1 MEDHKVYLPTLKK
14 IKIVNYSLY
23 SEDIDY
29 DFIEGLN
36 LIVGG
41 NGVGKTTFINILK
54 YALIGLYKKQLDVK
68 NYKGEKRLTRESYKN
83 SDSFFRN
90 RTKLVESDKEGFVE
104 LHFMINET
112 LFVVKRSLY
121 EAKILEVNVIKNG
134 LKTIVEGEPI
144 NQDSYKDYNDAGKN
158 KNNLQYNYE
167 ILVSKEANLSD
178 FDDFIFFVN
187 QILFFGESRENVLW
201 NEDAQERLMNA
212 FFNDPKYEKQR
223 KDFEFEAKYQDSLAR
238 HTQEEIKAI
247 KRVVEQINEDNSDN
261 ADIKKLKI
269 LEEIDSLEKKQDS
282 VEKKQAEI
290 EKETKSYYKKTADLS
305 TALNQKE
312 KEKEQYD
319 SIHMNRV
326 WKDLNPKYEIFK
338 KQYEINRI
346 CPFCNS
352 DLSIKKVKTSSDECF
367 FCHTK
372 IAGISDGNEKI
383 SDLKREIL
391 NLISERTKYEK
402 LITEN
407 EKILKKLDS
416 EYRNLKIKLFDKN
429 AILRS
434 LESSENSNSN
444 QDFSYKIMMNRI
456 DQLNKEKEEHQG
468 KSEEL
473 FKNAS
478 EIAKRIE
485 DSLQAN
491 TRNISNVFADFAEAF
506 MKLPC
511 CLTLESVKDKKVKDK
526 MIKLFF
532 PIIDNVARY
541 DEDELSESQRF
552 FVDYSFRMSVLNFF
566 YTTGSFYICE
576 TPDSSLDVSYEE
588 NAADI
593 FVKYISF
600 PNVLIMTTNLNNTSF
615 IKTIL
620 GKTKNKKILN
630 LFKIGKVSEV
640 QKHHDILKKLS
651 DELEDICNG

>member
-1 MEDHKVYLPTLKK
+1 MEDHKVYLPKLKR
-14 IKIVNYSLY
+14 IRIINYSLY

-29 DFIEGLN
+29 EFIEGLN

-83 SDSFFRN
+83 SDSFFKN
-90 RTKLVESDKEGFVE
+90 RTKRLDSDKYGFVE
-104 LHFMINET
+104 LHFMINKV
-112 LFVVKRSLY
+112 LFIVKRSLY
-121 EAKILEVNVIKNG
+121 EAKIIEANVIKNG
-134 LKTIVEGEPI
+134 FSTTIEGLPI
-144 NQDSYKDYNDAGKN
+144 NQDSYKDYNDAEKN
-158 KNNLQYNYE
+158 KNNLQFNYE
-167 ILVSKEANLSD
+167 TLVAKEANLSD

-238 HTQEEIKAI
+238 HKQEEIKAI
-247 KRVVEQINEDNSDN
+247 NRVIEQINGDNSDN
-261 ADIKKLKI
+261 TDIKKSKI
-269 LEEIDSLEKKQDS
+269 SDEIDSLKRRQDS
-282 VEKKQAEI
+282 IEKKQAEV

-305 TALNQKE
+305 TTINQKE

-319 SIHMNRV
+319 SQRINRL

-338 KQYEINRI
+338 KQYEINKI

-352 DLSIKKVKTSSDECF
+352 DLSSKNVNISSDECF

-372 IAGISDGNEKI
+372 ISDISDGNEKI
-383 SDLKREIL
+383 TDLKHEIS

-402 LITEN
+402 LIIEN
-407 EKILKKLDS
+407 EKKLRKLDS
-416 EYRNLKIKLFDKN
+416 EYRNLKIQLFDKN
-429 AILRS
+429 NILRS
-434 LESSENSNSN
+434 LESNENDND
-444 QDFSYKIMMNRI
+444 DFSYQIMMNRI
-456 DQLNKEKEEHQG
+456 NQLNKEKEEHQG

-473 FKNAS
+473 LKNAS
-478 EIAKRIE
+478 EITKRIE
-485 DSLQAN
+485 DSLQKN
-491 TRNISNVFADFAEAF
+491 TRNISNVFADFAGAF

-511 CLTLESVKDKKVKDK
+511 CLTLESVKDKKVKDRV
-526 MIKLFF
+526 IKLFF
-532 PIIDNVARY
+532 PVIDNVARY
-541 DEDELSESQRF
+541 DEEELSESQRF
-552 FVDYSFRMSVLNFF
+552 FVDYSFRMSILSFF

-576 TPDSSLDVSYEE
+576 TPDSSLDISYEE

-593 FVKYISF
+593 FIKYISF

-620 GKTKNKKILN
+620 GKTQNKKILN

-640 QKHHDILKKLS
+640 QKRHDVLKKLS
-651 DELEDICNG
+651 DELEDA

>member
-1 MEDHKVYLPTLKK
+1 MEDHKVYLPKLKR
-14 IKIVNYSLY
+14 IRIINYSLY

-29 DFIEGLN
+29 EFIEGLN

-83 SDSFFRN
+83 SDSFFKN
-90 RTKLVESDKEGFVE
+90 RTKRLDSDKYGFVE
-104 LHFMINET
+104 LHFMINKV
-112 LFVVKRSLY
+112 LFIVKRSLY
-121 EAKILEVNVIKNG
+121 EAKIIEANVIKNG
-134 LKTIVEGEPI
+134 FSTAIEGLPI
-144 NQDSYKDYNDAGKN
+144 NQDSYKDYNDAEKN
-158 KNNLQYNYE
+158 KNNLQFNYE
-167 ILVSKEANLSD
+167 TLVAKEANLSD

-238 HTQEEIKAI
+238 HKQEEIKAI
-247 KRVVEQINEDNSDN
+247 NRVIEQINGDNSDN
-261 ADIKKLKI
+261 TDIKKSKI
-269 LEEIDSLEKKQDS
+269 SDEIDSLKRRQDS
-282 VEKKQAEI
+282 IEKKQAEV

-305 TALNQKE
+305 TTINQKE

-319 SIHMNRV
+319 SQRINRL

-338 KQYEINRI
+338 KQYVINKI

-352 DLSIKKVKTSSDECF
+352 DLSSKNVNISSDECF

-372 IAGISDGNEKI
+372 ISDISDGNEKI
-383 SDLKREIL
+383 TDLKHEIS

-402 LITEN
+402 LIIEN
-407 EKILKKLDS
+407 EKKLRKLDS
-416 EYRNLKIKLFDKN
+416 EYRNLKIQLFDKN
-429 AILRS
+429 NILRS
-434 LESSENSNSN
+434 LESNENDND
-444 QDFSYKIMMNRI
+444 DFSYQIMMNRI
-456 DQLNKEKEEHQG
+456 NQLNKEKEEHQG

-473 FKNAS
+473 LKNAS
-478 EIAKRIE
+478 EITKRIE
-485 DSLQAN
+485 DSLQKN
-491 TRNISNVFADFAEAF
+491 TRNISNVFADFAGAF

-511 CLTLESVKDKKVKDK
+511 CLTLESVKDKKVKDRV
-526 MIKLFF
+526 IKLFF
-532 PIIDNVARY
+532 PVIDNVARY
-541 DEDELSESQRF
+541 DEEELSESQRF
-552 FVDYSFRMSVLNFF
+552 FVDYSFRMSILSFF

-576 TPDSSLDVSYEE
+576 TPDSSLDISYEE

-593 FVKYISF
+593 FIKYISF

-620 GKTKNKKILN
+620 GKTQNKKILN

-640 QKHHDILKKLS
+640 QKRHDVLKKLS
-651 DELEDICNG
+651 DELEDA

>member
-1 MEDHKVYLPTLKK
+1 MEDHKVYLPKLKR
-14 IKIVNYSLY
+14 IRIINYSLY

-29 DFIEGLN
+29 EFIEGLN

-83 SDSFFRN
+83 SDSFFKN
-90 RTKLVESDKEGFVE
+90 RTKRLDSDKYGFVE
-104 LHFMINET
+104 LHFMINKV
-112 LFVVKRSLY
+112 LFIVKRSLY
-121 EAKILEVNVIKNG
+121 EAKIIEANVIKNG
-134 LKTIVEGEPI
+134 FSTAIEGLPI
-144 NQDSYKDYNDAGKN
+144 NQDSYKDYNDAEKN
-158 KNNLQYNYE
+158 KNNLQFNYE
-167 ILVSKEANLSD
+167 TLVAKEANLSD

-187 QILFFGESRENVLW
+187 QILFFGESRENILW

-238 HTQEEIKAI
+238 HKQEEIKAI
-247 KRVVEQINEDNSDN
+247 NRVIEQINGDNSDN
-261 ADIKKLKI
+261 TDIKKSKI
-269 LEEIDSLEKKQDS
+269 SDEIDSLKRRQDS
-282 VEKKQAEI
+282 IEKKQAEV

-305 TALNQKE
+305 TTINQKE

-319 SIHMNRV
+319 SQRINRL

-338 KQYEINRI
+338 KQYVINKI

-352 DLSIKKVKTSSDECF
+352 DLSSKNVNISSDECF

-372 IAGISDGNEKI
+372 ISDISDGNEKI
-383 SDLKREIL
+383 TDLKHEIS

-402 LITEN
+402 LIIEN
-407 EKILKKLDS
+407 EKKLRKLDS
-416 EYRNLKIKLFDKN
+416 EYRNLKIQLFDKN
-429 AILRS
+429 NILRS
-434 LESSENSNSN
+434 LESNENDND
-444 QDFSYKIMMNRI
+444 DFSYQIMMNRI
-456 DQLNKEKEEHQG
+456 NQLNKEKEEHQG

-473 FKNAS
+473 LKNAS
-478 EIAKRIE
+478 EITKRIE
-485 DSLQAN
+485 DSLQKN
-491 TRNISNVFADFAEAF
+491 TRNISNVFADFAGAF

-511 CLTLESVKDKKVKDK
+511 CLTLESVKDKKVKDRV
-526 MIKLFF
+526 IKLFF
-532 PIIDNVARY
+532 PVIDNVARY
-541 DEDELSESQRF
+541 DEEELSESQRF
-552 FVDYSFRMSVLNFF
+552 FVDYSFRMSILSFF

-576 TPDSSLDVSYEE
+576 TPDSSLDISYEE

-593 FVKYISF
+593 FIKYISF

-620 GKTKNKKILN
+620 GKTQNKKILN

-640 QKHHDILKKLS
+640 QKRHDVLKKLS
-651 DELEDICNG
+651 DELEDA

>member
-1 MEDHKVYLPTLKK
+1 MEDHKVYLPKLKR
-14 IKIVNYSLY
+14 IRIINYSLY

-29 DFIEGLN
+29 EFIEGLN

-83 SDSFFRN
+83 SDSFFKN
-90 RTKLVESDKEGFVE
+90 RTKRLDSDKYGFVE
-104 LHFMINET
+104 LHFMINKV
-112 LFVVKRSLY
+112 LFIVKRSLY
-121 EAKILEVNVIKNG
+121 EAKIIEANVIKNG
-134 LKTIVEGEPI
+134 FSTAIEGLPI
-144 NQDSYKDYNDAGKN
+144 NQDSYKDYNDAEKN
-158 KNNLQYNYE
+158 KNNLQFNYE
-167 ILVSKEANLSD
+167 TLVAKEANLSD

-238 HTQEEIKAI
+238 HKQEEIKAI
-247 KRVVEQINEDNSDN
+247 NRVIEQINGDNSDN
-261 ADIKKLKI
+261 TDIKKSKI
-269 LEEIDSLEKKQDS
+269 SDEIDSLKRRQDSIEKKQTE
-282 VEKKQAEI
+282 V

-305 TALNQKE
+305 TTINQKE

-319 SIHMNRV
+319 SQRINRL

-338 KQYEINRI
+338 KQYEINKI

-352 DLSIKKVKTSSDECF
+352 DLSSKNVNISSDECF

-372 IAGISDGNEKI
+372 ISDISDGNEKI
-383 SDLKREIL
+383 TDLKHEIS

-402 LITEN
+402 LIIEN
-407 EKILKKLDS
+407 EKKLRKLDS
-416 EYRNLKIKLFDKN
+416 EYRNLKIQLFDKN
-429 AILRS
+429 NILRS
-434 LESSENSNSN
+434 LESNENDND
-444 QDFSYKIMMNRI
+444 DFSYQIMMNRI
-456 DQLNKEKEEHQG
+456 NQLNKEKEEHQG

-473 FKNAS
+473 LKNAS
-478 EIAKRIE
+478 EITKRIE
-485 DSLQAN
+485 DSLQKN
-491 TRNISNVFADFAEAF
+491 TRNISNVFADFAGAF

-511 CLTLESVKDKKVKDK
+511 CLTLESVKDKKVKDRV
-526 MIKLFF
+526 IKLFF
-532 PIIDNVARY
+532 PVIDNVARY
-541 DEDELSESQRF
+541 DEEELSESQRF
-552 FVDYSFRMSVLNFF
+552 FVDYSFRMSILSFF

-576 TPDSSLDVSYEE
+576 TPDSSLDISYEE

-593 FVKYISF
+593 FIKYISF

-620 GKTKNKKILN
+620 GKTQNKKILN

-640 QKHHDILKKLS
+640 QKRHDVLKKLS
-651 DELEDICNG
+651 DELEDA

>member
-1 MEDHKVYLPTLKK
+1 MEDHKVYLPKLKR
-14 IKIVNYSLY
+14 IRIINYSLY

-29 DFIEGLN
+29 EFIEGLN

-83 SDSFFRN
+83 SDSFFKN
-90 RTKLVESDKEGFVE
+90 RTKRLDSDKYGFVE
-104 LHFMINET
+104 LHFMINKV
-112 LFVVKRSLY
+112 LFIVKRSLY
-121 EAKILEVNVIKNG
+121 EAKIIEANVIKNG
-134 LKTIVEGEPI
+134 FSTTIEGLPI
-144 NQDSYKDYNDAGKN
+144 NQDSYKDYNDAEKN
-158 KNNLQYNYE
+158 KNNLQFNYE
-167 ILVSKEANLSD
+167 TLVAKEANLSD

-212 FFNDPKYEKQR
+212 FFNNPKYEKQR

-238 HTQEEIKAI
+238 HKQEEIKAI
-247 KRVVEQINEDNSDN
+247 NRVIEQINGDNCDN
-261 ADIKKLKI
+261 TDIKKSKI
-269 LEEIDSLEKKQDS
+269 SDEIDSLKRRQDS
-282 VEKKQAEI
+282 IEKKQAEV

-305 TALNQKE
+305 TTINQKE

-319 SIHMNRV
+319 SQRINRL

-338 KQYEINRI
+338 KQYEINKI

-352 DLSIKKVKTSSDECF
+352 DLSSKNVNISSDECF

-372 IAGISDGNEKI
+372 ISDISDGNEKI
-383 SDLKREIL
+383 TDLKHEIS

-402 LITEN
+402 LIIEN
-407 EKILKKLDS
+407 EKKLRKLDS
-416 EYRNLKIKLFDKN
+416 EYRNLKIQLFDKN
-429 AILRS
+429 NILRS
-434 LESSENSNSN
+434 LESNENENDN
-444 QDFSYKIMMNRI
+444 DDFSYQIMMNRI
-456 DQLNKEKEEHQG
+456 NQLNKEKEEHQG

-473 FKNAS
+473 LKNAS
-478 EIAKRIE
+478 EITKRIE
-485 DSLQAN
+485 DSLQKN
-491 TRNISNVFADFAEAF
+491 TRNISNVFADFAGAF

-511 CLTLESVKDKKVKDK
+511 CLTLESVKDKKVKDRV
-526 MIKLFF
+526 IKLFF
-532 PIIDNVARY
+532 PVIDNVARY
-541 DEDELSESQRF
+541 DEEELSESQRF
-552 FVDYSFRMSVLNFF
+552 FVDYSFRMSILSFF

-576 TPDSSLDVSYEE
+576 TPDSSLDISYEE

-593 FVKYISF
+593 FIKYISF

-620 GKTKNKKILN
+620 GKTQNKKILN

-640 QKHHDILKKLS
+640 QKRHDVLKKLS
-651 DELEDICNG
+651 DELEDA

>member
-1 MEDHKVYLPTLKK
+1 MEDHKVYLPKLKR
-14 IKIVNYSLY
+14 IRIINYSLY

-29 DFIEGLN
+29 EFIEGLN

-83 SDSFFRN
+83 SDSFFKN
-90 RTKLVESDKEGFVE
+90 RTKRLDSDKYGFVE
-104 LHFMINET
+104 LHFMINKV
-112 LFVVKRSLY
+112 LFIVKRSLY
-121 EAKILEVNVIKNG
+121 EAKIIEANVIKNG
-134 LKTIVEGEPI
+134 FSTTIEGLPI
-144 NQDSYKDYNDAGKN
+144 NQDSYKDYNDAEKN
-158 KNNLQYNYE
+158 KNNLQFNYE
-167 ILVSKEANLSD
+167 TLVAKEANLSD

-238 HTQEEIKAI
+238 HKQEEIKAI
-247 KRVVEQINEDNSDN
+247 NRVIEQINGDNSDN
-261 ADIKKLKI
+261 TDIKKSKI
-269 LEEIDSLEKKQDS
+269 SDEIDSLKRRQDS
-282 VEKKQAEI
+282 IEKKQAEV

-305 TALNQKE
+305 TTINQKE

-319 SIHMNRV
+319 SQRINRL

-338 KQYEINRI
+338 KQYEINKI

-352 DLSIKKVKTSSDECF
+352 DLSSKNVNISSDECF

-372 IAGISDGNEKI
+372 ISDISDGNEKI
-383 SDLKREIL
+383 TDLKHEIS

-402 LITEN
+402 LIIEN
-407 EKILKKLDS
+407 EKKLRKLDS
-416 EYRNLKIKLFDKN
+416 EYRNLKIQLFDKN
-429 AILRS
+429 NILRS
-434 LESSENSNSN
+434 LESNENENDN
-444 QDFSYKIMMNRI
+444 DDFSYQIMKNRI
-456 DQLNKEKEEHQG
+456 NQLNKEKEEHQG

-473 FKNAS
+473 LKNAS
-478 EIAKRIE
+478 EITKRIE
-485 DSLQAN
+485 DSLQKN
-491 TRNISNVFADFAEAF
+491 TRNISNVFADFAGAF

-511 CLTLESVKDKKVKDK
+511 CLTLESVKDKKVKDRV
-526 MIKLFF
+526 IKLFF
-532 PIIDNVARY
+532 PVIDNVARY
-541 DEDELSESQRF
+541 DEEELSESQRF
-552 FVDYSFRMSVLNFF
+552 FVDYSFRMSILSFF

-576 TPDSSLDVSYEE
+576 TPDSSLDISYEE

-593 FVKYISF
+593 FIKYISF

-620 GKTKNKKILN
+620 GKTQNKKILN

-640 QKHHDILKKLS
+640 QKRHDVLKKLS
-651 DELEDICNG
+651 DELEDA

>member
-1 MEDHKVYLPTLKK
+1 MEDHKVYLPKLKR
-14 IKIVNYSLY
+14 IRIINYSLY

-29 DFIEGLN
+29 EFIEGLN

-83 SDSFFRN
+83 SDSFFKN
-90 RTKLVESDKEGFVE
+90 RTKRLDSDKYGFVE
-104 LHFMINET
+104 LHFMINKV
-112 LFVVKRSLY
+112 LFIVKRSLY
-121 EAKILEVNVIKNG
+121 EAKIIEANVIKNG
-134 LKTIVEGEPI
+134 FSTTIEGLPI
-144 NQDSYKDYNDAGKN
+144 NQDSYKDYNDAEKN
-158 KNNLQYNYE
+158 KNNLQFNYE
-167 ILVSKEANLSD
+167 TLVAKEANLSD

-238 HTQEEIKAI
+238 HKQEEIKAI
-247 KRVVEQINEDNSDN
+247 NRVIEQINGDNSDN
-261 ADIKKLKI
+261 TDIKKSKI
-269 LEEIDSLEKKQDS
+269 SDEIDSLKRRQDS
-282 VEKKQAEI
+282 IEKKQAEV

-305 TALNQKE
+305 TTINQKE

-319 SIHMNRV
+319 SQRINRL

-338 KQYEINRI
+338 KQYEINKI

-352 DLSIKKVKTSSDECF
+352 DLSSKNVNISSDECF

-372 IAGISDGNEKI
+372 ISDISDGNEKI
-383 SDLKREIL
+383 TDLKHEIS

-402 LITEN
+402 LIIEN
-407 EKILKKLDS
+407 EKKLRKLDS
-416 EYRNLKIKLFDKN
+416 EYRNLKIQLFDKN
-429 AILRS
+429 NILRS
-434 LESSENSNSN
+434 LESNENDND
-444 QDFSYKIMMNRI
+444 DFSYQIMMNRI
-456 DQLNKEKEEHQG
+456 NQLNKEKEEHQE

-473 FKNAS
+473 LKNAS
-478 EIAKRIE
+478 EITKRIE
-485 DSLQAN
+485 DSLQKN
-491 TRNISNVFADFAEAF
+491 TRNISNVFADFAGAF

-511 CLTLESVKDKKVKDK
+511 CLTLESVKDKKVKDRV
-526 MIKLFF
+526 IKLFF
-532 PIIDNVARY
+532 PVIDNVARY
-541 DEDELSESQRF
+541 DEEELSESQRF
-552 FVDYSFRMSVLNFF
+552 FVDYSFRMSILSFF

-576 TPDSSLDVSYEE
+576 TPDSSLDISYEE

-593 FVKYISF
+593 FIKYISF

-620 GKTKNKKILN
+620 GKTQNKKILN

-640 QKHHDILKKLS
+640 QKRHDVLKKLS
-651 DELEDICNG
+651 DELEDA

>member
-1 MEDHKVYLPTLKK
+1 MEDHKVYLPKLKR
-14 IKIVNYSLY
+14 IRIINYSLY

-29 DFIEGLN
+29 EFIEGLN

-83 SDSFFRN
+83 SDSFFKN
-90 RTKLVESDKEGFVE
+90 RTKRLDSDKYGFVE
-104 LHFMINET
+104 LHFMINKV
-112 LFVVKRSLY
+112 LFIVKRSLY
-121 EAKILEVNVIKNG
+121 EAKIIEANVIKNG
-134 LKTIVEGEPI
+134 FSTAIEGLPI
-144 NQDSYKDYNDAGKN
+144 NQDSYKDYNDAEKN
-158 KNNLQYNYE
+158 KNNLQFNYE
-167 ILVSKEANLSD
+167 TLVAKEANLSD

-212 FFNDPKYEKQR
+212 FFNNPKYEKQR

-238 HTQEEIKAI
+238 HKQEEIKAI
-247 KRVVEQINEDNSDN
+247 NRVIEQINGDNCDN
-261 ADIKKLKI
+261 TDIKKSKI
-269 LEEIDSLEKKQDS
+269 SDEIDSLKRRQDS
-282 VEKKQAEI
+282 IEKKQAEV

-305 TALNQKE
+305 TTINQKE

-319 SIHMNRV
+319 SQRINRL

-338 KQYEINRI
+338 KQYVINKI

-352 DLSIKKVKTSSDECF
+352 DLSSKNVNISSDECC

-372 IAGISDGNEKI
+372 ISDISDGNEKI
-383 SDLKREIL
+383 TDLKHEIS

-402 LITEN
+402 LIIEN
-407 EKILKKLDS
+407 EKKLRKLDS
-416 EYRNLKIKLFDKN
+416 EYRNLKIQLFDKN
-429 AILRS
+429 NILRS
-434 LESSENSNSN
+434 LESNENENDN
-444 QDFSYKIMMNRI
+444 DDFSYQIMMNRI
-456 DQLNKEKEEHQG
+456 NQLNKEKEEHQG

-473 FKNAS
+473 LKNAS
-478 EIAKRIE
+478 EITKRIE
-485 DSLQAN
+485 DSLQKN
-491 TRNISNVFADFAEAF
+491 TRNISNVFADFAGAF

-511 CLTLESVKDKKVKDK
+511 CLTLESVKDKKVKDRV
-526 MIKLFF
+526 IKLFF
-532 PIIDNVARY
+532 PVIDNVARY
-541 DEDELSESQRF
+541 DEEELSESQRF
-552 FVDYSFRMSVLNFF
+552 FVDYSFRMSILSFF

-576 TPDSSLDVSYEE
+576 TPDSSLDISYEE

-593 FVKYISF
+593 FIKYISF

-620 GKTKNKKILN
+620 GKTQNKKILN

-640 QKHHDILKKLS
+640 QKRHDVLKKLS
-651 DELEDICNG
+651 DELEDA

>member
-1 MEDHKVYLPTLKK
+1 MEDHKVYLPKLKR
-14 IKIVNYSLY
+14 IRIINYSLY

-29 DFIEGLN
+29 EFIEGLN

-83 SDSFFRN
+83 SDSFFKN
-90 RTKLVESDKEGFVE
+90 RTKRLDSDKYGFVE
-104 LHFMINET
+104 LHFMINKV
-112 LFVVKRSLY
+112 LFIVKRSLY
-121 EAKILEVNVIKNG
+121 EAKIIEANVIKNG
-134 LKTIVEGEPI
+134 FSTPIEGLPI
-144 NQDSYKDYNDAGKN
+144 NQDSYKDYNDAEKN
-158 KNNLQYNYE
+158 KNNLQFNYE
-167 ILVSKEANLSD
+167 TLVAKEANLSD

-238 HTQEEIKAI
+238 HKQEEIKAI
-247 KRVVEQINEDNSDN
+247 NRVIEQINGDNSDN
-261 ADIKKLKI
+261 TDIKKSKI
-269 LEEIDSLEKKQDS
+269 SDEIDSLKRRQDS
-282 VEKKQAEI
+282 IEKKQAEV

-305 TALNQKE
+305 TTINQKE

-319 SIHMNRV
+319 SQRINRL

-338 KQYEINRI
+338 KQYEINKI

-352 DLSIKKVKTSSDECF
+352 DLSSKNVNISSDECF

-372 IAGISDGNEKI
+372 ISDISDGNEKI
-383 SDLKREIL
+383 TDLKHEIS

-402 LITEN
+402 LIIEN
-407 EKILKKLDS
+407 EKKLRKLDS
-416 EYRNLKIKLFDKN
+416 EYRNLKIQLFDKN
-429 AILRS
+429 NILRS
-434 LESSENSNSN
+434 LESNENDND
-444 QDFSYKIMMNRI
+444 DFSYQIMMNRI
-456 DQLNKEKEEHQG
+456 NQLNKEKEEHQG

-473 FKNAS
+473 LKNAS
-478 EIAKRIE
+478 EITKRIE
-485 DSLQAN
+485 DSLQKN
-491 TRNISNVFADFAEAF
+491 TRNISNVFADFAGAF

-511 CLTLESVKDKKVKDK
+511 CLTLESVKDKKVKDRV
-526 MIKLFF
+526 IKLFF
-532 PIIDNVARY
+532 PVIDNVARY
-541 DEDELSESQRF
+541 DEEELSESQRF
-552 FVDYSFRMSVLNFF
+552 FVDYSFRMSILSFF

-576 TPDSSLDVSYEE
+576 TPDSSLDISYEE

-593 FVKYISF
+593 FIKYISF

-620 GKTKNKKILN
+620 GKTQNKKILN

-640 QKHHDILKKLS
+640 QKRHDVLKKLS
-651 DELEDICNG
+651 DELEDA

>member
-1 MEDHKVYLPTLKK
+1 MEDHKVYLPKLKR
-14 IKIVNYSLY
+14 IRIINYSLY

-29 DFIEGLN
+29 EFIEGLN

-83 SDSFFRN
+83 SDSFFKN
-90 RTKLVESDKEGFVE
+90 RTKRLDSDKYGFVE
-104 LHFMINET
+104 LHFMINKV
-112 LFVVKRSLY
+112 LFIVKRSLY
-121 EAKILEVNVIKNG
+121 EAKIIEANVIKNG
-134 LKTIVEGEPI
+134 FSTTIEGLPI
-144 NQDSYKDYNDAGKN
+144 NQDSYKDYNDAEKN
-158 KNNLQYNYE
+158 KNNLQFNYE
-167 ILVSKEANLSD
+167 TLVAKEANLSD

-187 QILFFGESRENVLW
+187 QILFFGESRENILW

-238 HTQEEIKAI
+238 HKQEEIKAI
-247 KRVVEQINEDNSDN
+247 NRVIEQINGDNSDN
-261 ADIKKLKI
+261 TDIKKSKI
-269 LEEIDSLEKKQDS
+269 SDEIDSLKRRQDS
-282 VEKKQAEI
+282 IEKKQAEV

-305 TALNQKE
+305 TTINQKE

-319 SIHMNRV
+319 SQRINRL

-338 KQYEINRI
+338 KQYEINKI

-352 DLSIKKVKTSSDECF
+352 DLSSKNVNISSDECF

-372 IAGISDGNEKI
+372 ISDISDGNEKI
-383 SDLKREIL
+383 TDLKHEIS

-402 LITEN
+402 LIIEN
-407 EKILKKLDS
+407 EKKLRKLDS
-416 EYRNLKIKLFDKN
+416 EYRNLKIQLFDKN
-429 AILRS
+429 NILRS
-434 LESSENSNSN
+434 LESNENENDN
-444 QDFSYKIMMNRI
+444 DDFSYQIMMNRI
-456 DQLNKEKEEHQG
+456 NQLNKEKEEHQG

-473 FKNAS
+473 LKNAS
-478 EIAKRIE
+478 EITKRIE
-485 DSLQAN
+485 DSLQKN
-491 TRNISNVFADFAEAF
+491 TRNISNVFADFAGAF

-511 CLTLESVKDKKVKDK
+511 CLTLESVKDKKVKDRV
-526 MIKLFF
+526 IKLFF
-532 PIIDNVARY
+532 PVIDNVARY
-541 DEDELSESQRF
+541 DEEELSESQRF
-552 FVDYSFRMSVLNFF
+552 FVDYSFRMSILSFF

-576 TPDSSLDVSYEE
+576 TPDSSLDISYEE

-593 FVKYISF
+593 FIKYISL

-620 GKTKNKKILN
+620 GKTQNKKILN

-640 QKHHDILKKLS
+640 QKRHDVLKKLS
-651 DELEDICNG
+651 DELEDA

>member
-1 MEDHKVYLPTLKK
+1 MEDHKVYLPKLKR
-14 IKIVNYSLY
+14 IRIINYSLY

-29 DFIEGLN
+29 EFIEGLN

-83 SDSFFRN
+83 SDSFFKN
-90 RTKLVESDKEGFVE
+90 RTKRLDSDKYGFVE
-104 LHFMINET
+104 LHFMINKV
-112 LFVVKRSLY
+112 LFIVKRSLY
-121 EAKILEVNVIKNG
+121 EAKIIEANVRKNG
-134 LKTIVEGEPI
+134 FSTTIEGLPI
-144 NQDSYKDYNDAGKN
+144 NQDSYKDYNDAEKN
-158 KNNLQYNYE
+158 KNNLQFNYE
-167 ILVSKEANLSD
+167 TLVAKEANLSD

-238 HTQEEIKAI
+238 HKQEEIKAI
-247 KRVVEQINEDNSDN
+247 NRVIEQINGDNCDN
-261 ADIKKLKI
+261 TDIKKSKI
-269 LEEIDSLEKKQDS
+269 SDEIDSLKRRQDS
-282 VEKKQAEI
+282 IEKKQAEV

-305 TALNQKE
+305 TTINQKE

-319 SIHMNRV
+319 SQRINRL

-338 KQYEINRI
+338 KQYEINKI

-352 DLSIKKVKTSSDECF
+352 DLSSKNVNISSDECF

-372 IAGISDGNEKI
+372 ISDISDGNEKI
-383 SDLKREIL
+383 TDLKHEIS

-402 LITEN
+402 LIIEN
-407 EKILKKLDS
+407 EKKLRKLDS
-416 EYRNLKIKLFDKN
+416 EYRNLKIQLFDKN
-429 AILRS
+429 NILRS
-434 LESSENSNSN
+434 LESNENENDN
-444 QDFSYKIMMNRI
+444 DDFSYQIMMNRI
-456 DQLNKEKEEHQG
+456 NQLNKEKEEHQG

-473 FKNAS
+473 LKNAS
-478 EIAKRIE
+478 EITKRIE
-485 DSLQAN
+485 DSLQKN
-491 TRNISNVFADFAEAF
+491 TRNISNVFADFAGAF

-511 CLTLESVKDKKVKDK
+511 CLTLESVKDKKVKDRV
-526 MIKLFF
+526 IKLFF
-532 PIIDNVARY
+532 PVIDNVARY
-541 DEDELSESQRF
+541 DEEELSESQRF
-552 FVDYSFRMSVLNFF
+552 FVDYSFRMSILSFF

-576 TPDSSLDVSYEE
+576 TPDSSLDISYEE

-593 FVKYISF
+593 FIKYISF

-620 GKTKNKKILN
+620 GKTQNKKILN

-640 QKHHDILKKLS
+640 QKRHDVLKKLS
-651 DELEDICNG
+651 DELEDA

>member
-1 MEDHKVYLPTLKK
+1 MEDHKVYLPKLKR
-14 IKIVNYSLY
+14 IRIINYSLY

-29 DFIEGLN
+29 EFIEGLN

-83 SDSFFRN
+83 SDSFFKN
-90 RTKLVESDKEGFVE
+90 RTKRLDSDKYGFVE
-104 LHFMINET
+104 LHFMINKV
-112 LFVVKRSLY
+112 LFIVKRSLY
-121 EAKILEVNVIKNG
+121 EAKIIEANVIKNG
-134 LKTIVEGEPI
+134 FSTTIEGLPI
-144 NQDSYKDYNDAGKN
+144 NQDSYKDYNDAEKN
-158 KNNLQYNYE
+158 KNNLQFNYE
-167 ILVSKEANLSD
+167 TLVAKEANLSD

-238 HTQEEIKAI
+238 HKQEEIKAI
-247 KRVVEQINEDNSDN
+247 NRVIEQINGDNSDN
-261 ADIKKLKI
+261 TDIKKSKI
-269 LEEIDSLEKKQDS
+269 SDEIDSLKRRQDS
-282 VEKKQAEI
+282 IEKKQAEV

-305 TALNQKE
+305 TTINQKE
-312 KEKEQYD
+312 KGKEQYD
-319 SIHMNRV
+319 SQRINRL

-338 KQYEINRI
+338 KQYEINKI

-352 DLSIKKVKTSSDECF
+352 DLSSKNVNISSDECF

-372 IAGISDGNEKI
+372 ISDISDGNEKI
-383 SDLKREIL
+383 TDLKHEIS

-402 LITEN
+402 LIIEN
-407 EKILKKLDS
+407 EKKLRKLDS
-416 EYRNLKIKLFDKN
+416 EYRNLKIQLFDKN
-429 AILRS
+429 NILRS
-434 LESSENSNSN
+434 LESNENENDN
-444 QDFSYKIMMNRI
+444 DDFSYQIMMNRI
-456 DQLNKEKEEHQG
+456 NQLNKEKEEHQG

-473 FKNAS
+473 LKNAS
-478 EIAKRIE
+478 EITKRIE
-485 DSLQAN
+485 DSLQKN
-491 TRNISNVFADFAEAF
+491 TRNISNVFADFAGAF

-511 CLTLESVKDKKVKDK
+511 CLTLESVKDKKVKDRV
-526 MIKLFF
+526 IKLFF
-532 PIIDNVARY
+532 PVIDNVARY
-541 DEDELSESQRF
+541 DEEELSESQRF
-552 FVDYSFRMSVLNFF
+552 FVDYSFRMSILSFF

-576 TPDSSLDVSYEE
+576 TPDSSLDISYEE

-593 FVKYISF
+593 FIKYISF

-620 GKTKNKKILN
+620 GKTQNKKILN

-640 QKHHDILKKLS
+640 QKRHDVLKKLS
-651 DELEDICNG
+651 DELEDA

>member
-1 MEDHKVYLPTLKK
+1 MEDHKVYLPKLKR
-14 IKIVNYSLY
+14 IRIINYSLY

-29 DFIEGLN
+29 EFIEGLN

-83 SDSFFRN
+83 SDSFFKN
-90 RTKLVESDKEGFVE
+90 RTKRLDSDKYGFVE
-104 LHFMINET
+104 LHFMINKV
-112 LFVVKRSLY
+112 LFIVKRSLY
-121 EAKILEVNVIKNG
+121 EAKIIEANVIKNG
-134 LKTIVEGEPI
+134 FSTTIEGLPI
-144 NQDSYKDYNDAGKN
+144 NQDSYKDYNDAEKN
-158 KNNLQYNYE
+158 KNNLQFNYE
-167 ILVSKEANLSD
+167 TLVAKEANLSD

-238 HTQEEIKAI
+238 HKQEEIKAI
-247 KRVVEQINEDNSDN
+247 NRVIEQINGDNSDN
-261 ADIKKLKI
+261 TDIKKSKI
-269 LEEIDSLEKKQDS
+269 SDEIDSLKRRQDS
-282 VEKKQAEI
+282 IENKQAEV

-305 TALNQKE
+305 TTINQKE

-319 SIHMNRV
+319 SQRINRL

-338 KQYEINRI
+338 KQYEINKI

-352 DLSIKKVKTSSDECF
+352 DLSSKNVNISSDECF

-372 IAGISDGNEKI
+372 ISDISDGNEKI
-383 SDLKREIL
+383 TDLKHEIS

-402 LITEN
+402 LIIDN
-407 EKILKKLDS
+407 EKKLRKLDS
-416 EYRNLKIKLFDKN
+416 EYRNLKIQLFDKN
-429 AILRS
+429 NILRS
-434 LESSENSNSN
+434 LESNENDND
-444 QDFSYKIMMNRI
+444 DFSYQIMMNRI
-456 DQLNKEKEEHQG
+456 NQLNKEKEEHQG

-473 FKNAS
+473 LKNAS
-478 EIAKRIE
+478 EITKRIE
-485 DSLQAN
+485 DSLQKN
-491 TRNISNVFADFAEAF
+491 TRNISNVFADFAGAF

-511 CLTLESVKDKKVKDK
+511 CLTLESVKDKKVKDRV
-526 MIKLFF
+526 IKLFF
-532 PIIDNVARY
+532 PVIDNVARY
-541 DEDELSESQRF
+541 DEEELSESQRF
-552 FVDYSFRMSVLNFF
+552 FVDYSFRMSILSFF

-576 TPDSSLDVSYEE
+576 TPDSSLDISYEE

-593 FVKYISF
+593 FIKYISF

-620 GKTKNKKILN
+620 GKTQNKKILN

-640 QKHHDILKKLS
+640 QKRHDVLKKLS
-651 DELEDICNG
+651 DELEDA

>member
-1 MEDHKVYLPTLKK
+1 MEDHKVYLPKLKR
-14 IKIVNYSLY
+14 IRIINYSLY

-29 DFIEGLN
+29 EFIEGLN

-83 SDSFFRN
+83 SDSFFKN
-90 RTKLVESDKEGFVE
+90 RTKRLDSDKYGFVE
-104 LHFMINET
+104 LHFMINKV
-112 LFVVKRSLY
+112 LFIVKRSLY
-121 EAKILEVNVIKNG
+121 EAKIIEANVIKNG
-134 LKTIVEGEPI
+134 FSTTIEGLPI
-144 NQDSYKDYNDAGKN
+144 NQDSYKDYNDAEKN
-158 KNNLQYNYE
+158 KNNLQFNYE
-167 ILVSKEANLSD
+167 TLVAKEANLSD

-238 HTQEEIKAI
+238 HKQEEIKAI
-247 KRVVEQINEDNSDN
+247 NRVIEQINGDNSDN
-261 ADIKKLKI
+261 TDIKKSKI
-269 LEEIDSLEKKQDS
+269 SDEIDSLKRRQDS
-282 VEKKQAEI
+282 IENKQAEV

-305 TALNQKE
+305 TTINQKE

-319 SIHMNRV
+319 SQRINRL

-338 KQYEINRI
+338 KQYEINKI

-352 DLSIKKVKTSSDECF
+352 DLSSKNVNISSDECF

-372 IAGISDGNEKI
+372 ISDISDGNEKI
-383 SDLKREIL
+383 TDLKHEIS

-402 LITEN
+402 LIIEN
-407 EKILKKLDS
+407 EKKLRKLDS
-416 EYRNLKIKLFDKN
+416 EYRNLKIQLFDKN
-429 AILRS
+429 NILRS
-434 LESSENSNSN
+434 LESNENDND
-444 QDFSYKIMMNRI
+444 DFSYQIMMNRI
-456 DQLNKEKEEHQG
+456 NQLNKEKEEHQG

-473 FKNAS
+473 LKNAS
-478 EIAKRIE
+478 EITKRIE
-485 DSLQAN
+485 DSLQKN
-491 TRNISNVFADFAEAF
+491 TRNISNVFADFAGAF

-511 CLTLESVKDKKVKDK
+511 CLTLESVKDKKVKDRV
-526 MIKLFF
+526 IKLFF
-532 PIIDNVARY
+532 PVIDNVARY
-541 DEDELSESQRF
+541 DEEELSESQRF
-552 FVDYSFRMSVLNFF
+552 FVDYSFRMSILSFF

-576 TPDSSLDVSYEE
+576 TPDSSLDISYEE

-593 FVKYISF
+593 FIKYISF

-620 GKTKNKKILN
+620 GKTQNKKILN

-640 QKHHDILKKLS
+640 QKRHDVLKKLS
-651 DELEDICNG
+651 DELEDA

>member
-1 MEDHKVYLPTLKK
+1 MEDHKVYLPKLKR
-14 IKIVNYSLY
+14 IRIINYSLY

-29 DFIEGLN
+29 EFIEGLN

-83 SDSFFRN
+83 SDSFFKN
-90 RTKLVESDKEGFVE
+90 RTKRLDSDKYGFVE
-104 LHFMINET
+104 LHFMINKV
-112 LFVVKRSLY
+112 LFIVKRSLY
-121 EAKILEVNVIKNG
+121 EAKIIEANVIKNG
-134 LKTIVEGEPI
+134 FSTAIEGLPI
-144 NQDSYKDYNDAGKN
+144 NQDSYKDYNDAEKN
-158 KNNLQYNYE
+158 KNNLQFNYE
-167 ILVSKEANLSD
+167 TLVAKEANLSD

-212 FFNDPKYEKQR
+212 FFNNPKYEKQR

-238 HTQEEIKAI
+238 HKQEEIKAI
-247 KRVVEQINEDNSDN
+247 NRVIEQINGDNCDN
-261 ADIKKLKI
+261 TDIKKSKI
-269 LEEIDSLEKKQDS
+269 SDEIDSLKRRQDS
-282 VEKKQAEI
+282 IEKKQAEV

-305 TALNQKE
+305 TTINQKE

-319 SIHMNRV
+319 SQRINRL

-338 KQYEINRI
+338 KQYVINKI

-352 DLSIKKVKTSSDECF
+352 DLSNKNVNNSSDECF

-372 IAGISDGNEKI
+372 ISDISDGNEKI
-383 SDLKREIL
+383 TDLKHEIS

-402 LITEN
+402 LIIEN
-407 EKILKKLDS
+407 EKKLRKLDS
-416 EYRNLKIKLFDKN
+416 EYRNLKIQLFDKN
-429 AILRS
+429 NILRS
-434 LESSENSNSN
+434 LESNENENDN
-444 QDFSYKIMMNRI
+444 DDFSYQIMMNRI
-456 DQLNKEKEEHQG
+456 NQLNKEKEEHQG

-473 FKNAS
+473 LKNAS
-478 EIAKRIE
+478 EITKRIE
-485 DSLQAN
+485 DSLQKN
-491 TRNISNVFADFAEAF
+491 TRNISNVFADFAGAF

-511 CLTLESVKDKKVKDK
+511 CLTLESVKDKKVKDRV
-526 MIKLFF
+526 IKLFF
-532 PIIDNVARY
+532 PVIDNVARY
-541 DEDELSESQRF
+541 DEEELSESQRF
-552 FVDYSFRMSVLNFF
+552 FVDYSFRMSILSFF

-576 TPDSSLDVSYEE
+576 TPDSSLDISYEE

-593 FVKYISF
+593 FIKYISF

-620 GKTKNKKILN
+620 GKTQNKKILN

-640 QKHHDILKKLS
+640 QKRHDVLKKLS
-651 DELEDICNG
+651 DELEDA

>member
-1 MEDHKVYLPTLKK
+1 MEDHKVYLPKLKR
-14 IKIVNYSLY
+14 IRIINYSLY

-29 DFIEGLN
+29 EFIEGLN

-83 SDSFFRN
+83 SDSFFKN
-90 RTKLVESDKEGFVE
+90 RTKRLDSDKYGFVE
-104 LHFMINET
+104 LHFMINKV
-112 LFVVKRSLY
+112 LFIVKRSLY
-121 EAKILEVNVIKNG
+121 EAKIIEANVIKNG
-134 LKTIVEGEPI
+134 FSTTIEGLPI
-144 NQDSYKDYNDAGKN
+144 NQDSYKDYNDAEKN
-158 KNNLQYNYE
+158 KNNLQFNYE
-167 ILVSKEANLSD
+167 TLVAKEANLSD

-238 HTQEEIKAI
+238 HKQEEIKAI
-247 KRVVEQINEDNSDN
+247 NRVIEQINGDNSDN
-261 ADIKKLKI
+261 TDIKKSKI
-269 LEEIDSLEKKQDS
+269 SDEIDSLKRRQDS
-282 VEKKQAEI
+282 IEKKQAEV

-305 TALNQKE
+305 TTINQKE

-319 SIHMNRV
+319 SQRINRL

-338 KQYEINRI
+338 KQYEINKI

-352 DLSIKKVKTSSDECF
+352 DLSSKNVNISSDECF

-372 IAGISDGNEKI
+372 ISDISDGNEKI
-383 SDLKREIL
+383 TDLKHEIS

-402 LITEN
+402 LIIEN
-407 EKILKKLDS
+407 EKKLRKLDS
-416 EYRNLKIKLFDKN
+416 EYRNLKIQLFDKN
-429 AILRS
+429 NILRS
-434 LESSENSNSN
+434 LESNENENDN
-444 QDFSYKIMMNRI
+444 DDFSYQIMMNRI
-456 DQLNKEKEEHQG
+456 NQLNKEKEEHQG

-473 FKNAS
+473 LKNAS
-478 EIAKRIE
+478 EITKRIE
-485 DSLQAN
+485 DSLQKN
-491 TRNISNVFADFAEAF
+491 TRNISNVFADFAGAF

-511 CLTLESVKDKKVKDK
+511 CLTLESVKDKKVKDRV
-526 MIKLFF
+526 IKLFF
-532 PIIDNVARY
+532 PVIDNVARY
-541 DEDELSESQRF
+541 DEEELSESQRF
-552 FVDYSFRMSVLNFF
+552 FVDYSFRMSILSFF

-576 TPDSSLDVSYEE
+576 TPDSSLDISYEE

-593 FVKYISF
+593 FIKYISF

-620 GKTKNKKILN
+620 GKTQNKKILN

-640 QKHHDILKKLS
+640 QKRHDVLKKLS
-651 DELEDICNG
+651 DELEDA

>member
-1 MEDHKVYLPTLKK
+1 MEDHKVYLPKLKR
-14 IKIVNYSLY
+14 IRIINYSLY

-29 DFIEGLN
+29 EFIEGLN

-83 SDSFFRN
+83 SDSFFKN
-90 RTKLVESDKEGFVE
+90 RTKRLDSDKYGFVE
-104 LHFMINET
+104 LHFMINKV
-112 LFVVKRSLY
+112 LFIVKRSLY
-121 EAKILEVNVIKNG
+121 EAKIIEANVIKNG
-134 LKTIVEGEPI
+134 FSTTIEGLPI
-144 NQDSYKDYNDAGKN
+144 NQDSYKDYNDAEKN
-158 KNNLQYNYE
+158 KNNLQFNYE
-167 ILVSKEANLSD
+167 TLVAKEANLSD

-238 HTQEEIKAI
+238 HKQEEIKAI
-247 KRVVEQINEDNSDN
+247 NRVIEQINGDNSDN
-261 ADIKKLKI
+261 TDIKKSKI
-269 LEEIDSLEKKQDS
+269 SDEIDSLKRRQDS
-282 VEKKQAEI
+282 IEKKQAEV

-305 TALNQKE
+305 TTINQKE

-319 SIHMNRV
+319 SQRINRL

-338 KQYEINRI
+338 KQYEINKI

-352 DLSIKKVKTSSDECF
+352 DLSSKNVNISSDECF

-372 IAGISDGNEKI
+372 ISDISDGNEKI
-383 SDLKREIL
+383 TDLKHEIS

-402 LITEN
+402 LIIEN
-407 EKILKKLDS
+407 EKKLRKLDS
-416 EYRNLKIKLFDKN
+416 EYRNLKIQLFDKN
-429 AILRS
+429 NILRS
-434 LESSENSNSN
+434 LESNENKNDN
-444 QDFSYKIMMNRI
+444 DDFSYQIMMNRI
-456 DQLNKEKEEHQG
+456 NQLNKEKEEHQG

-473 FKNAS
+473 LKNAS
-478 EIAKRIE
+478 EITKRIE
-485 DSLQAN
+485 DSLQKN
-491 TRNISNVFADFAEAF
+491 TRNISNVFADFAGAF

-511 CLTLESVKDKKVKDK
+511 CLTLESVKDKKVKDRV
-526 MIKLFF
+526 IKLFF
-532 PIIDNVARY
+532 PVIDNVARY
-541 DEDELSESQRF
+541 DEEELSESQRF
-552 FVDYSFRMSVLNFF
+552 FVDYSFRMSILSFF

-576 TPDSSLDVSYEE
+576 TPDSSLDISYEE

-593 FVKYISF
+593 FIKYISF

-620 GKTKNKKILN
+620 GKTQNKKILN

-640 QKHHDILKKLS
+640 QKRHDVLKKLS
-651 DELEDICNG
+651 DELEDA